1 MDTTYSIFMKIPGV
15 SNAEARNN
23 VAKKLSKLD
32 KVAIMIDEDKPA
44 TKKDVA
50 KLRSLTK
57 KETAKTTA
65 AIRADIAE
73 VKVYIAES
81 KADTDAKITKFRE
94 ENKTALA
101 NLKTDLTWR
110 LVLLIGVVAGVT
122 STIIKIM

>member
-1 MDTTYSIFMKIPGV
+1 MDTIHGTFKKVPGI
-15 SNAEARNN
+15 SNAEARS

-32 KVAIMIDEDKPA
+32 KVAIMIDEDKLA
-44 TKKDVA
+44 TKADIA
-50 KLRSLTK
+50 EARALTK
-57 KETAKTTA
+57 
-65 AIRADIAE
+65 ADIAE

-81 KADTDAKITKFRE
+81 KADTDAKITKYREENKTFRE

-122 STIIKIM
+122 SAIIKIML